1 MADGEGR
8 RRPRKPRA
16 FMFWTATAASGVLG
30 LLVVNLAADRFPS
43 VRGLSTF
50 RSYLVGRQ

>member
-1 MADGEGR
+1 MADGDGR
-8 RRPRKPRA
+8 RPPRKPRA